1 MFIQLICSLLLYYSY
16 FLLKLLLKLP
26 LVKRVSNFR
35 LFSSF
40 DPDLFRS
47 PTELIMAAG
56 YTIEIHNVET
66 EDGYILTAWR
76 IGKNRENTDKNCAIN
91 GKGNKKENGIEN
103 AKENDKKGNCK
114 KENRN
119 YE

>member
-1 MFIQLICSLLLYYSY
+1 MLTHLIISLLLLYSY

-26 LVKRVSNFR
+26 LIKRLCTLR
-35 LFSSF
+35 LMTAY

-76 IGKNRENTDKNCAIN
+76 IGKNRNKSQ
-91 GKGNKKENGIEN
+91 GKGNGQE
-103 AKENDKKGNCK
+103 
-114 KENRN
+114 
-119 YE
+119 